1 MLRRSTRLAV
11 HENTIRDR
19 LAENLDILEPGLT
32 FIDKEFY
39 LDNCFGTNGR
49 IDILAKDEF
58 NNYVIIELKR
68 SNQAARQGI
77 HELFKYLSI
86 LSSQLGVSNSSI
98 RAIIVSTEWNE
109 LRVPFTEYLKVTP
122 YSTKGIQLFIDEQG
136 SPIASEE
143 ISLAPEQFPL
153 CFSPIQKIYFYQNEY
168 ERDSSFT
175 KVSNAL
181 KTIGVDDHFLISAT
195 YIGNDQAVIHPY
207 SIYIVFSS
215 PLLTANKSEEH
226 KIKDRINWD
235 DELDNPDENFLSAIP
250 YSMFPYDS
258 VEIGYPQKLRVMSYD
273 WKLNIAVRNGRFS
286 DNQKLMSNEDLIRN
300 AMFTEGGSSS
310 YLIKMT
316 SPQFNSQWS
325 EFIENIKIITD
336 RNSCWSDIIPKLM
349 DDIKDK
355 DLKAKVSCYIYSL
368 SNTPVT
374 LYGIALK
381 KFEYISNFQLIS
393 KEKNGVRYVTS
404 IFNWNGKNIHF
415 SPERYMTST
424 YGSVPNWMVS
434 QHFDEQFEFDEMA
447 KRKACIGYPLFEIW
461 APTNGQ
467 VEISRLTVNERG
479 YLKRKNV
486 PAVPDNNIYYYRDSN
501 IYFMH
506 DYASFMSQL
515 GLNLP

>member
-1 MLRRSTRLAV
+1 
-11 HENTIRDR
+11 
-19 LAENLDILEPGLT
+19 
-32 FIDKEFY
+32 
-39 LDNCFGTNGR
+39 
-49 IDILAKDEF
+49 
-58 NNYVIIELKR
+58 
-68 SNQAARQGI
+68 
-77 HELFKYLSI
+77 
-86 LSSQLGVSNSSI
+86 
-98 RAIIVSTEWNE
+98 
-109 LRVPFTEYLKVTP
+109 
-122 YSTKGIQLFIDEQG
+122 
-136 SPIASEE
+136 
-143 ISLAPEQFPL
+143 
-153 CFSPIQKIYFYQNEY
+153 
-168 ERDSSFT
+168 
-175 KVSNAL
+175 
-181 KTIGVDDHFLISAT
+181 
-195 YIGNDQAVIHPY
+195 
-207 SIYIVFSS
+207 
-215 PLLTANKSEEH
+215 
-226 KIKDRINWD
+226 
-235 DELDNPDENFLSAIP
+235 
-250 YSMFPYDS
+250 
-258 VEIGYPQKLRVMSYD
+258 
-273 WKLNIAVRNGRFS
+273 
-286 DNQKLMSNEDLIRN
+286 
-300 AMFTEGGSSS
+300 
-310 YLIKMT
+310 
-316 SPQFNSQWS
+316 
-325 EFIENIKIITD
+325 IKIITD